1 MQCADCGAAVTR
13 DATLLNAVDETE
25 HATGSAERATNLG
38 VRAVQIVIDKLAS
51 RDRAAELTGCRTG
64 R

>member
-1 MQCADCGAAVTR
+1 
-13 DATLLNAVDETE
+13 LLNAVDETE